1 MKPHA
6 RVRERV
12 DTSVLGDIVVAPPLS
27 PYAAL
32 ASSPYAALASSPWAA
47 VDVEP
52 VRPRRLPPAD

>member
-32 ASSPYAALASSPWAA
+32 ASSPWAA